1 MYLALRADRR
11 NRSALTVLIVFL
23 QVARTA
29 ELLVRY
35 QLILE
40 GGCKQQVSP
49 RDTAFGLSMF
59 PALLWVLQVS
69 TGCSQAR
76 SVRYAVRHGTVTGVK
91 IAGLTL
97 VVATLLRPSPSQA
110 GLRSIRSPSLMPAS
124 RAGVGRVG
132 TRKLAMQL
140 RCQCSG

>member
-49 RDTAFGLSMF
+49 RDTAFGLSM
-59 PALLWVLQVS
+59 LWVLEVS

-76 SVRYAVRHGTVTGVK
+76 SVRCAVRHGTVTGVK

-110 GLRSIRSPSLMPAS
+110 GLRSIGSPSLMPAS

-132 TRKLAMQL
+132 TRKLVMQL
-140 RCQCSG
+140 RCQCTG